1 MSTSSASPA
10 IQSPPLPAAATAPAP
25 PTPLVP
31 LSFSSA
37 GAPPTAS
44 ISTPSAVAAGN
55 KTESR
60 ESSEF
65 EFLSENG
72 AKVPGTKPA
81 TGELMKAPCTAN
93 NTILLTLALCRS
105 YSSFNAYGPVSN
117 SSSHAAGK
125 QACNDCNFTNGYI
138 KGDCAI
144 ADNAINCC
152 HSDSSCCSR
161 YVHYTIRRLISNTRS
176 KNDAFCSFLVGP
188 PDDASGGIFG
198 RLLSK
203 VAEKT
208 KNSVETMITT
218 LDPQMKE
225 YIYSGGDIEIV
236 VTSDAESKVL
246 PVRESFQRVFGHA
259 TVIGI
264 KAHSAVAVAEQ
275 PVGYAAG
282 KQGALERIQNFR

>member
-1 MSTSSASPA
+1 
-10 IQSPPLPAAATAPAP
+10 
-25 PTPLVP
+25 
-31 LSFSSA
+31 
-37 GAPPTAS
+37 
-44 ISTPSAVAAGN
+44 
-55 KTESR
+55 
-60 ESSEF
+60 
-65 EFLSENG
+65 
-72 AKVPGTKPA
+72 
-81 TGELMKAPCTAN
+81 
-93 NTILLTLALCRS
+93 
-105 YSSFNAYGPVSN
+105 
-117 SSSHAAGK
+117 
-125 QACNDCNFTNGYI
+125 
-138 KGDCAI
+138 
-144 ADNAINCC
+144 
-152 HSDSSCCSR
+152 
-161 YVHYTIRRLISNTRS
+161 
-176 KNDAFCSFLVGP
+176 VGP